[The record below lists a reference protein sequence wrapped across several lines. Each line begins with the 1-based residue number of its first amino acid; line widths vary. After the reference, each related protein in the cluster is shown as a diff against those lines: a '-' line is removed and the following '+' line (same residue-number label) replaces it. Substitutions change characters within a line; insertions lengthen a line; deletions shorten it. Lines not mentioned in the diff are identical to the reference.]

1 MSINDTKNSDIPS
14 DVLAD
19 AQLVAECVAAGRP
32 IPAEV
37 ARRVREK
44 AEKITA
50 RLRQQYGTLDIGVPA
65 IRELRGE
72 LPQ

>member
-1 MSINDTKNSDIPS
+1 MSINDTKNSDILS

-32 IPAEV
+32 IPPEV
-37 ARRVREK
+37 ARRVREE